1 MSETLFLAA
10 VLLLLIGAMGLYFY
24 SRIMYVDRKL
34 NYIESILIDLRMKQE
49 MERKFSPLAP
59 IPVKAPEPLETD
71 DSEDIKDEKEFY
83 NSVIE
88 SSAAT
93 APAATAHTALAEEDD
108 APQEATNEVVPDYD
122 SMSRD
127 EVAAIAEKKSIRI
140 TKRMNKSTI
149 INLLRESEKNASAT
163 VEVGKDGGAPL
174 SMETDSAIK
183 PAESS

>member
-49 MERKFSPLAP
+49 MERRTPPFAP
-59 IPVKAPEPLETD
+59 MPVKAPEPLETD
-71 DSEDIKDEKEFY
+71 DSEEINDEKEFY

-93 APAATAHTALAEEDD
+93 APAALAEEDD
-108 APQEATNEVVPDYD
+108 APKHATNEVVPDYD

-127 EVAAIAEKKSIRI
+127 EVAAAAEKKSIRV

-174 SMETDSAIK
+174 SVEADSTNSVGA
-183 PAESS
+183 PVE

>member
-49 MERKFSPLAP
+49 MERKLPSFMPMPPL
-59 IPVKAPEPLETD
+59 PVKAPEPFESD

-88 SSAAT
+88 SSAAE
-93 APAATAHTALAEEDD
+93 APIEKEEEVAKD
-108 APQEATNEVVPDYD
+108 ATNVVLPDYD
-122 SMSRD
+122 SMTRD
-127 EVAAIAEKKSIRI
+127 EVAAIAEKKSIRV
-140 TKRMNKSTI
+140 TKRMNKATI

-163 VEVGKDGGAPL
+163 IEIGKDGGAPL
-174 SMETDSAIK
+174 SMETDASNNVGA
-183 PAESS
+183 PVE

>member
-49 MERKFSPLAP
+49 MERKFPPFAP
-59 IPVKAPEPLETD
+59 MPVKAPEPLETD
-71 DSEDIKDEKEFY
+71 DSEEMNDEKEFY

-88 SSAAT
+88 SSAT
-93 APAATAHTALAEEDD
+93 AAPSAPVALAEEDA
-108 APQEATNEVVPDYD
+108 APKDATNEVVPDYD

-127 EVAAIAEKKSIRI
+127 EVAAAAEKKSIRI

-149 INLLRESEKNASAT
+149 VNLLRESEKNASAT

-174 SMETDSAIK
+174 SVEADSANSVGA
-183 PAESS
+183 PVE